1 MAPSN
6 SHVHQKF
13 SRMKASSTHRNN
25 TSCVYLVK
33 VKYMYVATFLFE
45 FNGRSG
51 LILELDLVR
60 VFCEDY
66 RGVIEFEDPN

>member
-1 MAPSN
+1 
-6 SHVHQKF
+6 
-13 SRMKASSTHRNN
+13 
-25 TSCVYLVK
+25 
-33 VKYMYVATFLFE
+33 MYVATFLFE

-66 RGVIEFEDPN
+66 RGVIELPKDSKTPINPLYDCILSTGFLRLIIFFIISV